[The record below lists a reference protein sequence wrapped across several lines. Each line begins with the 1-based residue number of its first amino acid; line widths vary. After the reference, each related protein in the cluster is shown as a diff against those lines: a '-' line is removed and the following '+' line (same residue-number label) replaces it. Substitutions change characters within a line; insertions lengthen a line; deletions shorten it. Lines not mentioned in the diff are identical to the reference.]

1 MDSTPLES
9 LSLLDEPGKIVK
21 ISSSSSTAYY
31 VSTRD
36 PDNFLFLRARGT
48 GTTGVGPTDNEW
60 MPLLDL
66 TSYGLADDGS
76 LDDGDVIKWTL
87 RVGARHEYVYDL
99 NSRYDGWWIQRTC
112 TAIELLDQMPAEGE
126 WANEE
131 TEVPPGT
138 PHDYRNDPAT

>member
-1 MDSTPLES
+1 MDSKPLAS

-31 VSTRD
+31 VSTRF

-48 GTTGVGPTDNEW
+48 GTTGVGPTDDQW

-66 TSYGLADDGS
+66 TSHGFNADGTEDR
-76 LDDGDVIKWTL
+76 GDVVKWTL

-99 NSRYDGWWIQRTC
+99 NSSEDGWWIQRTC

-138 PHDYRNDPAT
+138 PDDYRNHPPM

>member
-1 MDSTPLES
+1 MDSKPLAS
-9 LSLLDEPGKIVK
+9 LSLLDEPGIIAK

-36 PDNFLFLRARGT
+36 PHNFLFLRARGT

-66 TSYGLADDGS
+66 TSYGFAADGS
-76 LDDGDVIKWTL
+76 LDDEDVLKWTL

-99 NSRYDGWWIQRTC
+99 NSHEDGWWIQRTC
-112 TAIELLDQMPAEGE
+112 TAIEILDQMPAESE

-138 PHDYRNDPAT
+138 PDDYRNRPSM